1 VDNHERQPPT
11 PRTPQSS
18 VGGPRLRDWSGPAGI
33 EDPDGVCARV
43 AQYIEQ
49 LRSATTPAAERELVL
64 RQLYE
69 LADGRKDARSAV
81 GSHSQSIPLL
91 VALLRSGSLAAKV
104 NAAAILGVLCK
115 EADLRVKV
123 LLGGCIPP
131 LLALLK
137 SASPDAQ
144 VVAAKA
150 LNAVSQGGARDHVG
164 SKIFSTEGVVPHLWE
179 QLQPKYKLQKAVG
192 GLLTGALRN
201 LCTSTE
207 GFWPVTLEAGA
218 VGILVGLLVNGSPE
232 AQANAA
238 SLLASL
244 MKSVDNT
251 SELILGA
258 KAMGPLLQLLTHK
271 DVSVRAEAAGALCA
285 LTSDLEDARES
296 MRAAGATVKL
306 ISATVAPSKEF
317 MQGEHAQ
324 ALQENSMGALA
335 NISGGMPA
343 VVVSLAGSLNSRRS
357 ESEIAD
363 TTGALAY
370 ALMVLDATDESV
382 ESVDPVKI
390 EKVLV
395 KQLEP
400 HTSQLIEERSVE
412 ALASL
417 YGNACVAK
425 GLEHAEGKRMLVGL
439 VTMANIE
446 PQEEL
451 MGSLRDLCSG
461 KSDLWKALR
470 GREGV
475 QLLISLLG
483 LSSEQQQE
491 YVAALLSILSQ
502 EIDESKWAITAAGG
516 IPPLVQLLETGSAKA
531 KEDSAIILGNLCSHS
546 EDIRECVETAEAVP
560 ALLWLLKNAGS
571 KGQEIAARAL
581 TQLVR
586 ESDASTISQL
596 TALLTGDLPESKVHV
611 LHVVG
616 CLLTVAS
623 QEDTFRE
630 GSAAHE
636 ALETVVQLLKSKNA
650 ESQEHAASVLAGI
663 FASRQD
669 LCESPAIVDGI
680 FPLIELLSVGNEQI
694 AMQAARALAAL
705 FCCIE
710 KNRKI
715 AEAGK
720 HAILPLISLA
730 KSSSIAVA
738 EFAMTALANLLLDL
752 EVAEEAPAEEIIL
765 PLTRVLREGTL
776 LGKEHAAGALVRLLH
791 SRPVDD
797 VVAENVHQCG
807 TVLALVS
814 LLANT
819 DLEHS
824 TNSESLE
831 ALASLA
837 RAKQGGTLSRP
848 PWAVLAEVP
857 FSMGPLVNCLAVG
870 VPFLQEKA
878 IEVLSRLCRDQ
889 PVVLGDLIASTSKCI
904 AALADRIV
912 HSPSLE
918 VKVGGTALL
927 ICAAKEHRQVSMEAL
942 YEAGSTLDLIRSLVD
957 MLGFKPVEDADLGN
971 SEDGEVGSFTRK
983 ENPLEGDDVDGFSE
997 HDPAAIL
1004 GCTVA
1009 LWLLCVFSSH
1019 DRQSKLA
1026 VMEAGAIEVL
1036 TEKLAIFAPNA
1047 RQVSSTPVSF
1057 AVSNIYYRICF
1068 SFSGENGE
1076 IKWCKKF
1083 SVSIWLYYWYNF
1095 GIFLV
1100 VNAKILL

>member
-1 VDNHERQPPT
+1 M
-11 PRTPQSS
+11 SAFA
-18 VGGPRLRDWSGPAGI
+18 RDWNGVAGM
-33 EDPDGVCARV
+33 EDPDGVFARV

-49 LRSATTPAAERELVL
+49 LRSATSPVNEKEHAL

-81 GSHSQSIPLL
+81 GSHSQAVPLL
-91 VALLRSGSLAAKV
+91 VALLRSGTLTAKV

-115 EADLRVKV
+115 EGDLRIKV

-137 SASPDAQ
+137 STSPDAQ
-144 VVAAKA
+144 IVAAKA

-164 SKIFSTEGVVPHLWE
+164 SKIFSTEHVVASLWE
-179 QLQPKYKLQKAVG
+179 QLHPKHKLQKSVG

-207 GFWPVTLEAGA
+207 GFWFATLKAGA
-218 VGILVGLLVNGSPE
+218 VDILVGLLVNGSSE
-232 AQANAA
+232 TQGNAA

-244 MKSVDNT
+244 MASVEET
-251 SELILGA
+251 SKLVLGA

-271 DVSVRAEAAGALCA
+271 DVSVRAEAAGALRA
-285 LTSDLEDARES
+285 LSCHLEDAQES
-296 MRAAGATVKL
+296 MRAAGAIVKL

-317 MQGEHAQ
+317 MQGEFAQ
-324 ALQENSMGALA
+324 ALQENSMGTLS
-335 NISGGMPA
+335 NILGGMPA
-343 VVVSLAGSLNSRRS
+343 VVVRLAESIKSKQS
-357 ESEIAD
+357 EAEVAD

-370 ALMVLDATDESV
+370 ALMVLDGAE
-382 ESVDPVKI
+382 ESVDSVNPAKI
-390 EKVLV
+390 EQVLV

-400 HTSQLIEERSVE
+400 HTSQLVRECSVE

-417 YGNACVAK
+417 YGNACLAK
-425 GLEHAEGKRMLVGL
+425 GLEHAEAKRMLVGL
-439 VTMANIE
+439 VTMANVE

-451 MGSLRDLCSG
+451 MRSLRDLCSV
-461 KSDLWKALR
+461 KPDLWKALR
-470 GREGV
+470 GRDGV

-491 YVAALLSILSQ
+491 YAAALLSILSQ

-531 KEDSAIILGNLCSHS
+531 KEDSAIVLGNLCSHS
-546 EDIRECVETAEAVP
+546 EDIRACVETAEAVP
-560 ALLWLLKNAGS
+560 ALLWLLKNGGS

-581 TQLVR
+581 TQLVL

-596 TALLTGDLPESKVHV
+596 SALLTGDLPESKVHV

-623 QEDTFRE
+623 QEDTSQE
-630 GSAAHE
+630 GSAANE
-636 ALETVVQLLKSKNA
+636 ALQTVVLLLESKNS

-669 LCESPAIVDGI
+669 LCESPAIMDAI
-680 FPLIELLSVGNEQI
+680 FPLITLLNVGNEQI

-710 KNRKI
+710 KNRKA

-738 EFAMTALANLLLDL
+738 EFAMTALANLLLDT

-807 TVLALVS
+807 TVLALVA

-824 TNSESLE
+824 ANSESLE

-837 RAKQGGTLSRP
+837 RAKRGGTLSRP
-848 PWAVLAEVP
+848 PWAVLVEVP

-870 VPFLQEKA
+870 MPFLQEKA

-889 PVVLGDLIASTSKCI
+889 PVVLGDLIAGTSKCI
-904 AALADRIV
+904 AALADRII
-912 HSPSLE
+912 HSSSLE

-942 YEAGSTLDLIRSLVD
+942 YEAGSTSDLIQSLVD
-957 MLGFKPVEDADLGN
+957 MLGFKPVVDTYLGN
-971 SEDGEVGSFTRK
+971 CENEGEGGSSTRK
-983 ENPLEGDDVDGFSE
+983 ENAMEGDDVEGFSE

-1009 LWLLCVFSSH
+1009 LWLLCVISSH
-1019 DRQSKLA
+1019 DRQSKVA

-1047 RQVSSTPVSF
+1047 RQVRFMFLSCSLCYISISLLFSWGMAKDKV
-1057 AVSNIYYRICF
+1057 VCRHHIY
-1068 SFSGENGE
+1068 
-1076 IKWCKKF
+1076 KF
-1083 SVSIWLYYWYNF
+1083 L
-1095 GIFLV
+1095 
-1100 VNAKILL
+1100 